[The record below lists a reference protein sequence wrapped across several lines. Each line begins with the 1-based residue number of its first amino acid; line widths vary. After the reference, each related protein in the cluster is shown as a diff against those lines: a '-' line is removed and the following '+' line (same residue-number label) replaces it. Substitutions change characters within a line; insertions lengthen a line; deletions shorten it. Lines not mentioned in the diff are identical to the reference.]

1 MNSFRI
7 LILLSALSLFSCN
20 RIANKTKE
28 GLNKGGEIVGESAT
42 EFFDGVSEGVD
53 KTLECKIIL
62 SDSLLKK
69 GLKTGVYTIDTQNHS
84 NNNKLTLYFI
94 FKTALNAEVI
104 AKAYNKSGLE
114 IGRAKTT
121 IQGQKG
127 DAGYFE
133 FLFDQQTDI
142 GYRNIIT
149 ID

>member
-142 GYRNIIT
+142 GYRNTIT